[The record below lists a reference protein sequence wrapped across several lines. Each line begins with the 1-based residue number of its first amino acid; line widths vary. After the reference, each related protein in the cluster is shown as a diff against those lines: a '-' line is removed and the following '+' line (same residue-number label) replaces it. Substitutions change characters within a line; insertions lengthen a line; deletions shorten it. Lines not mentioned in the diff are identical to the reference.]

1 VAAASAAA
9 SEAMIDAPPG
19 RARGY
24 AVQRAFARWKPLFPT
39 RRCHHPTISV
49 RAVQRLWTTGAV
61 GSSNPSAYNPFMELI
76 DYFEKVRARTMRLVA
91 CVPPERVDW
100 TYRAGKFTI
109 GDLMRHLASIERW
122 MFAENAQLRPSAYP
136 GHGPELAGGY
146 DEIVS
151 YMKRMHDDSLAIF
164 RSLSPEQLEVRCTT
178 PGGADLRVSKW
189 LRLMIEHEIHH
200 RGQLYLYLAML
211 DVPTPPLYG
220 LTEEQVKERS
230 TAPA

>member
-1 VAAASAAA
+1 
-9 SEAMIDAPPG
+9 
-19 RARGY
+19 
-24 AVQRAFARWKPLFPT
+24 
-39 RRCHHPTISV
+39 
-49 RAVQRLWTTGAV
+49 
-61 GSSNPSAYNPFMELI
+61 MELI
-76 DYFEKVRARTMRLVA
+76 DYFEKVRERTMRLVA

-100 TYRAGKFTI
+100 TYRQGKFTI

-122 MFAENAQLRPSAYP
+122 MFAENAQLRPSVYP
-136 GHGPELAGGY
+136 GHGRELAGGY

-164 RSLSPEQLEVRCTT
+164 RSLSPEQFEARCTT

-230 TAPA
+230 NPSA